1 MTNVLL
7 PIRGNMPYNENYRVV
22 FVSSLD
28 GIIPFMK
35 KRESTLSI
43 ADGKKIINSLKKK
56 VTW

>member
-1 MTNVLL
+1 
-7 PIRGNMPYNENYRVV
+7 MPYNENYRVV